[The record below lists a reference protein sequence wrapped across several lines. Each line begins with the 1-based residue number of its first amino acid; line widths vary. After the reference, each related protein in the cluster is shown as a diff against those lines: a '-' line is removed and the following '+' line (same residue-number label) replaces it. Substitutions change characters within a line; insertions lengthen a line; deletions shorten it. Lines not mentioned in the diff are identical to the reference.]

1 MELKIADMLPTDMG
15 PNAIFTGLVHR
26 DVLVAEEKQF
36 SALPL
41 KLVADAGVLGMGISL
56 FL

>member
-1 MELKIADMLPTDMG
+1 ME
-15 PNAIFTGLVHR
+15 PNAIFVGLGRR
-26 DVLVAEEKQF
+26 DMLVAQEKQF

-41 KLVADAGVLGMGISL
+41 KLVADADVIEMAISL